1 MLHTLGPVQIAGN
14 PKVSRVDCLIM
25 SINRRGFAFLLVAVV
40 LVFCGI
46 GLLATWVLS
55 TPKPGTLSW
64 DPPTI
69 RKSIM
74 SVGYKVYA
82 NQQVADGRYF
92 LSKVVLKNSG
102 DRPIRD
108 LTISYQIPD
117 YIPWTT
123 PEVSSELPPGTSIV
137 ATYYPKFP
145 ERIARL
151 SNQTTATLEI
161 KLQWKEDGAGAREQ
175 VLRDDFTIFGVNEI
189 QYSDLP
195 ADDIL
200 TWYDQWNLAQFLVC
214 MVTPND
220 PVVKEYAAAIT
231 KRMGGTL
238 AGATQDPEQV
248 AELMKATYNY
258 MRETGMRYASAE
270 GVPAT
275 IGDIRTTIQTVRLP
289 RDVILSNNGLC
300 IELAILWASIM
311 DHLGCQAYIVMRPG
325 HAFTIVQAGDKTFP
339 IECTAITPKAVGEKT
354 DVPFEKAVQMAWEDL
369 AKQKYKIYYSVQQY
383 RSEGYSSPE
392 LPDIDVDKIEA
403 MFAAREHEGQAEGNS
418 VAQNRVPE
426 QQENEGGQQE
436 QNQPPQPGMATY
448 RDKDGLISFSY
459 PQSWQVIQ
467 PPTGLDIAFRVYD
480 PATLMG
486 IDVLEVPNAST
497 AREALRVIE
506 RAFGHNGARIGV
518 DDAKS
523 EGNLTVVLGH
533 TNSGH
538 GSNQWFAILHPVTGG
553 VVGVAA
559 GSPTATF
566 QANRQTLLRLLDTVR
581 FP

>member
-1 MLHTLGPVQIAGN
+1 M
-14 PKVSRVDCLIM
+14 
-25 SINRRGFAFLLVAVV
+25 NRRGLVYLLVAVV
-40 LVFCGI
+40 LLFCGV
-46 GLLATWVLS
+46 GLLATWVL
-55 TPKPGTLSW
+55 TAPRPGTLTW

-74 SVGYKVYA
+74 SVGYKVYT

-92 LSKVVLKNSG
+92 LSKVVLKNTGGRS
-102 DRPIRD
+102 IRD

-161 KLQWKEDGAGAREQ
+161 KLQWKEEGGGAREQ
-175 VLRDDFTIFGVNEI
+175 VLRDDFTIFGVNEV

-248 AELMKATYNY
+248 AELMKATYDY

-270 GVPAT
+270 GVPVT
-275 IGDIRTTIQTVRLP
+275 IGDVRTLIQTVRLP

-300 IELAILWASIM
+300 VELAILWASIM

-325 HAFTIVQAGDKTFP
+325 HAFAIVQAGDKTFP

-354 DVPFEKAVQMAWEDL
+354 DVPFEKAVQMAWG
-369 AKQKYKIYYSVQQY
+369 
-383 RSEGYSSPE
+383 RFG
-392 LPDIDVDKIEA
+392 EA
-403 MFAAREHEGQAEGNS
+403 E
-418 VAQNRVPE
+418 
-426 QQENEGGQQE
+426 
-436 QNQPPQPGMATY
+436 
-448 RDKDGLISFSY
+448 
-459 PQSWQVIQ
+459 IQ
-467 PPTGLDIAFRVYD
+467 ILYFG
-480 PATLMG
+480 
-486 IDVLEVPNAST
+486 T
-497 AREALRVIE
+497 AI
-506 RAFGHNGARIGV
+506 
-518 DDAKS
+518 
-523 EGNLTVVLGH
+523 
-533 TNSGH
+533 
-538 GSNQWFAILHPVTGG
+538 P
-553 VVGVAA
+553 
-559 GSPTATF
+559 
-566 QANRQTLLRLLDTVR
+566 
-581 FP
+581 

>member
-1 MLHTLGPVQIAGN
+1 
-14 PKVSRVDCLIM
+14 M
-25 SINRRGFAFLLVAVV
+25 SMNRRGLAFLAIAVV
-40 LVFCGI
+40 FVFCGA
-46 GLLATWVLS
+46 GLLVTWVLAA
-55 TPKPGTLSW
+55 PKPGALSW
-64 DPPTI
+64 DPSTI
-69 RKSIM
+69 RRSIM

-82 NQQVADGRYF
+82 NQHVADGRYF
-92 LSKVVLKNSG
+92 LSKVVLKNTG
-102 DRPIRD
+102 GRPIRD
-108 LTISYQIPD
+108 LTISYQVPD

-145 ERIARL
+145 ERIAHL

-161 KLQWKEDGAGAREQ
+161 KLQWKEDGGEAREQ

-220 PVVKEYAAAIT
+220 PVVKAYAAAIT
-231 KRMGGTL
+231 KRTGGTL

-248 AELMKATYNY
+248 AELMKATYDY

-270 GVPAT
+270 GVPVT
-275 IGDIRTTIQTVRLP
+275 IGDIRTTVQTVRLP

-311 DHLGCQAYIVMRPG
+311 DHLGCQAYIVLRPG

-392 LPDIDVDKIEA
+392 LPDVDVEKIEA
-403 MFAAREHEGQAEGNS
+403 TFAGREREGQARNNI
-418 VAQNRVPE
+418 AQDRALE
-426 QQENEGGQQE
+426 QQENEGGQE
-436 QNQPPQPGMATY
+436 AQNQPPQPGMTTY
-448 RDKDGLISFSY
+448 QDKNGVVSFSY

-467 PPTGLDIAFRVYD
+467 PPTGLDITFRVYD
-480 PATLMG
+480 PTTLMG
-486 IDVLEVPNAST
+486 MDVLEVPNAST
-497 AREALRVIE
+497 AREALRVVA
-506 RAFGHNGARIGV
+506 RAFAHSGARLGV
-518 DDAKS
+518 DDSKS
-523 EGNLTVVLGH
+523 EGSLTVVLGH
-533 TNSGH
+533 TSSQR
-538 GSNQWFAILHPVTGG
+538 GSNQWFAILHPVSGG

-559 GSPTATF
+559 GSPSANF